1 MKLMVTGGCGF
12 IGSNFIKYYMEKHP
26 QDKIVNLDKLTYA
39 GRMENLKE
47 LKGNKNYEFVKG
59 DVCNPKSVAKAMKG
73 ADKVVHFAAE
83 SHVDRSIKDPFVFLK
98 TDTLGTA
105 IMLEEAR
112 KLDIEKFVYISTD
125 EIYGSV
131 EQGFSTEDSE
141 IKPSSPYSASKA
153 AADRLAFSYFFTYG
167 LNVTIHR
174 ASNNFGPFRYP
185 EKLIPLFAT
194 NLLRGKKVPVYGNGL
209 QKRDWLYVEDNCAA
223 VELLLEKGGK
233 GEAYNVAAHN
243 EKTNIEITEFV
254 LKELGKG
261 KEMIEYVKD
270 RPGHDKRY
278 ALNTGKIEALG
289 WKPKWEFEAALRA
302 TVRWYK
308 ENDWWWKP
316 LVAGGAKK

>member
-1 MKLMVTGGCGF
+1 MKLLVTGGCGF
-12 IGSNFIKYYMEKHP
+12 IGSNFIKYYMERHP

-47 LKGNKNYEFVKG
+47 LKGNKNYEFIKG
-59 DVCNPKSVAKAMKG
+59 DVCNLKSVAKAMKG
-73 ADKVVHFAAE
+73 ANKVVHFAAE

-112 KLDIEKFVYISTD
+112 KLDIGKFVYISTD

-174 ASNNFGPFRYP
+174 ASNNFGPCQYP

-194 NLLRGKKVPVYGNGL
+194 NILRGKKVPVYGNGL

-243 EKTNIEITEFV
+243 EKTNMEITKLV
-254 LKELGKG
+254 LRELGKG
-261 KEMIEYVKD
+261 EEMVEYVKD

-289 WKPKWEFEAALRA
+289 WKPKWEFETALKA
-302 TVRWYK
+302 TVKWYK
-308 ENDWWWKP
+308 ENEWWWKP
-316 LVAGGAKK
+316 LAAGGKGK